1 MKSFATSICP
11 IKNPLAVN
19 MMHPRATPAPS
30 QPGKS
35 VFYRMLADSGPFSWT
50 SRCSLG
56 APVGLRHG
64 DPAQRCLRGIPAW
77 QTIPQPISKRFLSG
91 VITALRHGD
100 PCPQVPQ
107 RHPPAILLA
116 LSPRYPRIIPAP
128 SPRGET
134 ITQPISKRFLFGVI
148 TGLRHVDLAQRCLR
162 GISVWR
168 DGLKPVIYLFLS
180 MKLAFFMDIE
190 VLTGCLS
197 MKLAFF
203 MDIEVWIGSLAIK
216 LAFIMADEVRQGGR
230 TVLQARRPTHNYP
243 RGNPGRGNSDRGNP
257 GRGDPDRG
265 DPVRDNPDRGDPGR
279 GGNAH
284 FADNPC
290 LFTGKMVYL
299 RPHNF
304 RAG

>member
-1 MKSFATSICP
+1 MCSRAHGKRAEP
-11 IKNPLAVN
+11 IGYKLSRGKAFFYPAFGTTNLSTG
-19 MMHPRATPAPS
+19 TPEAS
-30 QPGKS
+30 SCG
-35 VFYRMLADSGPFSWT
+35 
-50 SRCSLG
+50 
-56 APVGLRHG
+56 
-64 DPAQRCLRGIPAW
+64 
-77 QTIPQPISKRFLSG
+77 
-91 VITALRHGD
+91 
-100 PCPQVPQ
+100 
-107 RHPPAILLA
+107 
-116 LSPRYPRIIPAP
+116 
-128 SPRGET
+128 
-134 ITQPISKRFLFGVI
+134 
-148 TGLRHVDLAQRCLR
+148 
-162 GISVWR
+162 
-168 DGLKPVIYLFLS
+168 GLKPVIYLGSSMKLAFFMDVEVWTWCSS

-230 TVLQARRPTHNYP
+230 TVLQARRPSHNYP
-243 RGNPGRGNSDRGNP
+243 RGDPGRG
-257 GRGDPDRG
+257 
-265 DPVRDNPDRGDPGR
+265 NPDRGDPGRGDPGRGNPDRGDSGR

>member
-1 MKSFATSICP
+1 MA
-11 IKNPLAVN
+11 
-19 MMHPRATPAPS
+19 
-30 QPGKS
+30 
-35 VFYRMLADSGPFSWT
+35 ADSG
-50 SRCSLG
+50 R
-56 APVGLRHG
+56 
-64 DPAQRCLRGIPAW
+64 
-77 QTIPQPISKRFLSG
+77 
-91 VITALRHGD
+91 
-100 PCPQVPQ
+100 PQ
-107 RHPPAILLA
+107 RGMCSRAHGKRAEPIGYKLSRGKAFFYPAFGTTN
-116 LSPRYPRIIPAP
+116 LS
-128 SPRGET
+128 
-134 ITQPISKRFLFGVI
+134 
-148 TGLRHVDLAQRCLR
+148 TGTPEASSC
-162 GISVWR
+162 G
-168 DGLKPVIYLFLS
+168 GLKPVIYLCLS

-190 VLTGCLS
+190 VLTGCLSMKLAFFMDIEVWTGCLS

-243 RGNPGRGNSDRGNP
+243 RG
-257 GRGDPDRG
+257 
-265 DPVRDNPDRGDPGR
+265 DPVRGDPGR